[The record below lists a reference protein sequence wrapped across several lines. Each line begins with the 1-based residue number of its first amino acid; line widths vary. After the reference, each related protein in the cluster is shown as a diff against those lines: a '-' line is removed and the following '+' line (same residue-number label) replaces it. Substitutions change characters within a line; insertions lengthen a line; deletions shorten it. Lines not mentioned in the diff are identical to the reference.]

1 MGCHKQNL
9 TMHIGLEGV
18 KRERLENPGE
28 AEEENYTVGI
38 AYGEG
43 RQRSKWGIAIRW
55 IKQDHKVYAV

>member
-43 RQRSKWGIAIRW
+43 RQRSK
-55 IKQDHKVYAV
+55 